1 MRRWPVSPL
10 SIALLAPLVLVST
23 ASRLSASGDA
33 PREKKK
39 IVIESPEREV
49 VVDGDRVWISD
60 DAGEG
65 AGWMDGQGE
74 IVGPEVFAD
83 LPDFDEDDFPR
94 VLRFHGHGGGGYLG
108 VRSIEMTPELR
119 QHFGA
124 PKDAGV
130 LIGTVEPDGPAA
142 KAGMQVGDILTA
154 VDGEQVEST
163 RALSRSVRRHKN
175 GDSVKID
182 LLRDRAKK
190 TLSVTLKEVERRD
203 REVRIGEF
211 GHGVRGFRWRGWDHD
226 GPVVAPVPPVP
237 PVAPMP
243 PDAPRW
249 NGLKD
254 RMDSLEQ
261 RLKDLESRVP
271 PR

>member
-1 MRRWPVSPL
+1 MRLSPV

-33 PREKKK
+33 PVPKEKKK
-39 IVIESPEREV
+39 IVIESPEKQV

-65 AGWMDGQGE
+65 AGWMEGDGE
-74 IVGPEVFAD
+74 FVGPEVFAD
-83 LPDFDEDDFPR
+83 LPDFDENEPRR
-94 VLRFHGHGGGGYLG
+94 VLHFDARGGGGYLG
-108 VRSIEMTPELR
+108 VQSIEMTPELR
-119 QHFGA
+119 QHFGG

-130 LIGTVEPDGPAA
+130 LIGTVEPDSPAA
-142 KAGMQVGDILTA
+142 KAGIQVGDILLA

-163 RALSRSVRRHKN
+163 RMLSRSVRRHKN
-175 GDSVKID
+175 GDSVKVD

-190 TLSVTLKEVERRD
+190 TLSVTLREVERKD
-203 REVRIGEF
+203 REVRIGDF
-211 GHGVRGFRWRGWDHD
+211 GRGVHGFRWRGWDD
-226 GPVVAPVPPVP
+226 AGPALAPVPPVP
-237 PVAPMP
+237 PVPPAPP
-243 PDAPRW
+243 GAPRW

-254 RMDSLEQ
+254 RMDSFEQ
-261 RLKDLESRVP
+261 RLKELESRVP